1 MLRQRSAVTFIFG
14 LSAWLAV
21 VLLAMATLLSFTD
34 QVSAQQGVTAST
46 LSAPT
51 LTAQATENG
60 INLRWSEVTGA
71 TRYELYAWTEAA
83 GWWEIG
89 GDNLTGSSFTH
100 SDVTAGTTYYYTVRA
115 VNADGDESD
124 WATNASVT
132 LGTPALST
140 PILTAQ
146 ATASGINLGWNE
158 VTGAA
163 RYELYA
169 WTEAAGWWEIGG
181 DNLTGSSFTHSD
193 VTAGTTYYYTVR
205 AVNADGD
212 ESDWA
217 TNASATALQ
226 QHIATVTPTPTE
238 TATSTPTPTATADVS
253 GVSDRDALVAL
264 YNATHGDNWASNA
277 NWLSQEAIGDWYGVT
292 TDANGSVT
300 RLMLPSNHL
309 SGTIPAAL
317 GSLGKLEQLYLYGN
331 SLTGRIPAELGNLGS
346 LTILQLQVNQLSGPI
361 PKELGNPAGLI
372 ALHLNYNKLS
382 GMIPGELGDLGNLV
396 RLHLNNNA
404 LSGSIPVELGNL
416 RNLAYLTLK
425 ANQLSG
431 CVPSALG
438 DVANNDLGDLG
449 LSFCTGIPATSTPT
463 ATATSTPTASAADT
477 PALSTP
483 KLTAQAT
490 ASGIILGWNVV
501 AGATRYELYAGTEAA
516 GWWEIGGDN
525 LTGSSFT
532 HSDVTAGTTYYYTVR
547 AVNADGDE
555 SDWATNASATALQQH
570 IATVTPTPTETAT
583 STPTPTATAD
593 VSGVS
598 DRDALVALYNATH
611 GDNWASNANWLSQ
624 EAIGDWYGV
633 TTDANGSVTRLMLPS
648 NHLSGTIPAALGSL
662 GKLEQLYLYGNS
674 LTGRI
679 PAELG
684 NLGSL
689 TILQLQVNQL
699 SGPIPKELGNPAG
712 LIALHLNYNKL
723 SGVIPGELGGL
734 GNLVRLHLNNNEL
747 SGSIPVELGN
757 LRNLTHLTLKVN
769 QLSGCVPSAL
779 GDVAN
784 NDLGDLGLS
793 FCTGAPATS
802 TPIASATSTPTA
814 TATSTPDPAASA
826 ADRAA
831 LAALYNATG
840 GDSWT
845 NSANWLSQKPLST
858 WYGVIT
864 NGNGRV
870 SRLNLESNGL
880 SGTVPDLS
888 ALTDLERLY
897 LGGNSLSG
905 QLPSLSALTKL
916 TTLDL
921 RQNRLSGALPDLSAL
936 TSLSWL
942 SLADNEFSGS
952 IPSTLSNLSNLEYMH
967 LSTNRLSGSI
977 PDLSALTKLKHLYLS
992 GNSMSGSIPDL
1003 SALTELTHLFL
1014 GDNQLSGT
1022 IPDLSAL
1029 TKLHYLSLSKNGL
1042 SGSIPAT
1049 LGSLTNLFWLYLDD
1063 NDLSGSIP
1071 AELGNLTRLRF
1082 LHLQNNRLSGSI
1094 PDLSAIT
1101 RLLTFNLSNNQLSG
1115 QVPDLSALTEIAR
1128 LMLNGNQLSGTVP
1141 DLSPLANLEYLYLQD
1156 NQLSGGLL
1164 EIGVLTNLTALK
1176 LSNNQFSGPV
1186 PDLSDLT
1193 KLTVLDLSGNQL
1205 CLPSGSDVA
1214 GSNTVVSKHLNRL
1227 NLSTCTDAELA
1238 KAPGRPQNLSATV
1251 GSGQVALTWDAVTD
1265 AASYDLWTW
1274 DSLDRAWGAIGGVIT
1289 GTNYTHTVQTDGRNY
1304 YYQVRARNASDQR
1317 GAWSERA
1324 LAVITSQFSPPPAS
1338 LGLDLKFQKH
1348 MEVSGMTVVATS
1360 DVPDEQVIQAGGI
1373 ITGMLSNQSDL
1384 LTFLGEKSAQFR
1396 IDGIGA
1402 HAWRWGAKVPVV
1414 DPACGIFAHEL
1425 GHLLHYYH
1433 VDGHGDSN
1441 FDTRV
1446 QSLYQSA
1453 LNAGLWTGM
1462 YASTNYYEYWAE
1474 AVEAWFSGAL
1484 PSNVETVGYSTL
1496 EEYDP
1501 AVAALVEEVFGD
1513 ATLPASCSE

>member
-1 MLRQRSAVTFIFG
+1 MLRQRSAVTFIVG

-21 VLLAMATLLSFTD
+21 VLLAVAPPLSFTD
-34 QVSAQQGVTAST
+34 QVSAQQGLTAST

-51 LTAQATENG
+51 
-60 INLRWSEVTGA
+60 
-71 TRYELYAWTEAA
+71 
-83 GWWEIG
+83 
-89 GDNLTGSSFTH
+89 
-100 SDVTAGTTYYYTVRA
+100 
-115 VNADGDESD
+115 
-124 WATNASVT
+124 
-132 LGTPALST
+132 
-140 PILTAQ
+140 LTAQ

-181 DNLTGSSFTHSD
+181 DNLTGTSFTHSD

-205 AVNADGD
+205 AVNAAGD

-226 QHIATVTPTPTE
+226 QHIATVTPTPTVTHTPPAILPQP
-238 TATSTPTPTATADVS
+238 TATPTDTPTATHTPTATPTSTDTPTPTHTPTATADVS

-264 YNATHGDNWASNA
+264 YNATDGDNWVFST

-300 RLMLPSNHL
+300 RLMLPSNDL

-331 SLTGRIPAELGNLGS
+331 SLTGGIPAELGNLGS

-361 PKELGNPAGLI
+361 PKELGNL
-372 ALHLNYNKLS
+372 
-382 GMIPGELGDLGNLV
+382 
-396 RLHLNNNA
+396 
-404 LSGSIPVELGNL
+404 
-416 RNLAYLTLK
+416 
-425 ANQLSG
+425 
-431 CVPSALG
+431 
-438 DVANNDLGDLG
+438 
-449 LSFCTGIPATSTPT
+449 
-463 ATATSTPTASAADT
+463 
-477 PALSTP
+477 
-483 KLTAQAT
+483 
-490 ASGIILGWNVV
+490 
-501 AGATRYELYAGTEAA
+501 
-516 GWWEIGGDN
+516 
-525 LTGSSFT
+525 
-532 HSDVTAGTTYYYTVR
+532 
-547 AVNADGDE
+547 
-555 SDWATNASATALQQH
+555 
-570 IATVTPTPTETAT
+570 
-583 STPTPTATAD
+583 
-593 VSGVS
+593 
-598 DRDALVALYNATH
+598 
-611 GDNWASNANWLSQ
+611 
-624 EAIGDWYGV
+624 
-633 TTDANGSVTRLMLPS
+633 
-648 NHLSGTIPAALGSL
+648 
-662 GKLEQLYLYGNS
+662 
-674 LTGRI
+674 
-679 PAELG
+679 
-684 NLGSL
+684 
-689 TILQLQVNQL
+689 
-699 SGPIPKELGNPAG
+699 AG

-723 SGVIPGELGGL
+723 SGVIPGELGDL

-747 SGSIPVELGN
+747 SGVIPVELGN
-757 LRNLTHLTLKVN
+757 LRNLTDLTLKVN
-769 QLSGCVPSAL
+769 RLSGCVPSAL
-779 GDVAN
+779 GDVAD

-793 FCTGAPATS
+793 CCTVAPATS
-802 TPIASATSTPTA
+802 TPTATATSTPIATATSTPTA

-831 LAALYNATG
+831 LTALYNATG

-845 NSANWLSQKPLST
+845 NSTNWLSQEPLST

-897 LGGNSLSG
+897 LGHNNLSG

-916 TTLDL
+916 TALDL
-921 RQNRLSGALPDLSAL
+921 KRNRLSGALPDLSAL

-942 SLADNEFSGS
+942 NLANNELSGS
-952 IPSTLSNLSNLEYMH
+952 IPSTLSNLSSLEYMR
-967 LSTNRLSGSI
+967 LSNNSLSGSI

-1003 SALTELTHLFL
+1003 SALTELTQLFL

-1029 TKLHYLSLSKNGL
+1029 TKLHYLSLSENGL

-1049 LGSLTNLFWLYLDD
+1049 LGSLTNLFWLYLEH
-1063 NDLSGSIP
+1063 NELSGSIP

-1082 LHLQNNRLSGSI
+1082 LRLQNNRLSGSI

-1101 RLLTFNLSNNQLSG
+1101 RLLKLNLSNNQLSG
-1115 QVPDLSALTEIAR
+1115 QVPDLSALTEIAWLR
-1128 LMLNGNQLSGTVP
+1128 LNGNQLSGAVP

-1164 EIGVLTNLTALK
+1164 EIGVLTNLTDLK

-1193 KLTVLDLSGNQL
+1193 RLTVLDLSGNQL

-1214 GSNTVVSKHLNRL
+1214 GSNTVVSNHLNRL

-1348 MEVSGMTVVATS
+1348 MEVSGMTVVAAS

-1396 IDGIGA
+1396 IEGIGA

-1414 DPACGIFAHEL
+1414 DPTCGIFAHEL

-1484 PSNVETVGYSTL
+1484 PSNVETVGYSKL